1 MKHSE
6 SCHSKLRFHL
16 SELLAFAVVLWFLPM
31 KALGLSIDGLEDSHA
46 TFRIGAISGDRTDS
60 KIARPLTGSTYNFEY
75 SRNFSFDMAFIT
87 GFRVAVDQ
95 QTKRDALHT
104 SYAGFRLFP
113 LGIGLPS
120 LVSTG
125 DAMIS
130 YNSKFKPYVDASM
143 GLGRLVIDYGS
154 SGSAEVSA
162 ADTLSISFGGG
173 VMTHLFRRWA
183 IDLQVIYEII
193 QARGGNENTLAASG
207 TGIWIQLGNS
217 YHF

>member
-1 MKHSE
+1 MSD
-6 SCHSKLRFHL
+6 
-16 SELLAFAVVLWFLPM
+16 LLVFLVALWLIPFT
-31 KALGLSIDGLEDSHA
+31 ALGLSIDGLEDSHA
-46 TFRIGAISGDRTDS
+46 TFRIGTISGDKTDS
-60 KIARPLTGSTYNFEY
+60 KITSKLKGSTYNFEY
-75 SRNFSFDMAFIT
+75 SRNFSFDMAFVT
-87 GFRVAVDQ
+87 GFRVAVDPA
-95 QTKRDALHT
+95 TKRDVLHT

-130 YNSKFKPYVDASM
+130 YNSRFKPYVDASL

-154 SGSAEVSA
+154 AGSAEVSA
-162 ADTLSISFGGG
+162 ADTLSICFGGG
-173 VMTHLFRRWA
+173 VMTHFFRRWA
-183 IDLQVIYEII
+183 IDVQVIYEII